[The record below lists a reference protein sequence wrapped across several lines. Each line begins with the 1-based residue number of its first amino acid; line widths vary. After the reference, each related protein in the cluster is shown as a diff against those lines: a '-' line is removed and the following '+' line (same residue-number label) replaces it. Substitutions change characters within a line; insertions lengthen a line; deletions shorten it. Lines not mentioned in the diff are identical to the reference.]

1 MERKKKY
8 KKINTD
14 QEIRHE
20 KNVVS
25 LNKKNEK
32 ISRENKKKNFKRYV
46 SFYWQKKLVEEE
58 LKSKKKEIVNKLNE
72 KSERLIMLEKINE
85 KKRDNI
91 IKKLNSW
98 DKRKKAKQRDIKL
111 KILDIKKLRE
121 KRFSSCAKKRKGFL
135 IEESERRYDILF
147 NQNQRLRRS
156 LSLDRSIKLKRRPA
170 YNKSSLEQIILERN
184 LMTFN
189 KQMNKLKSQ
198 SIYKKPIEERIKM
211 YKELKRKEAE
221 KKKGVKIKTAK

>member
-1 MERKKKY
+1 MKY
-8 KKINTD
+8 KKINTE

-20 KNVVS
+20 KNVVK
-25 LNKKNEK
+25 LNIKNEK
-32 ISRENKKKNFKRYV
+32 ISRENKKKTFKRYV
-46 SFYWQKKLVEEE
+46 SFYWQKKLVEKE
-58 LKSKKKEIVNKLNE
+58 LQSKKKEIVNKLNE

-91 IKKLNSW
+91 IKKLNTW
-98 DKRKKAKQRDIKL
+98 DKRKKEKQRDIKL

-121 KRFSSCAKKRKGFL
+121 KRFSSCAEKRKGFL
-135 IEESERRYDILF
+135 VEESERRNDILY

-156 LSLDRSIKLKRRPA
+156 LSRDRSIKLKRRIA

-221 KKKGVKIKTAK
+221 KKKEIEESQKNY

>member
-1 MERKKKY
+1 MKY

-20 KNVVS
+20 KNVVK
-25 LNKKNEK
+25 LNIKNEK
-32 ISRENKKKNFKRYV
+32 ISRENKKKTFKKYV
-46 SFYWQKKLVEEE
+46 SFYWQKKLVEKE
-58 LKSKKKEIVNKLNE
+58 LQSKKKEIVNKLNE

-91 IKKLNSW
+91 IKKLNTW
-98 DKRKKAKQRDIKL
+98 DKRKKEKQRDIIL

-121 KRFSSCAKKRKGFL
+121 KRFSSCAEKRKGFL
-135 IEESERRYDILF
+135 VEESERRNDILY

-156 LSLDRSIKLKRRPA
+156 LSRDRSIKLKRRIA

-221 KKKGVKIKTAK
+221 KKKEIEESQKNY

>member
-1 MERKKKY
+1 MKY
-8 KKINTD
+8 KKINTE

-20 KNVVS
+20 KNVVK
-25 LNKKNEK
+25 LNIKNEK
-32 ISRENKKKNFKRYV
+32 ISRENKKKTFKKYV
-46 SFYWQKKLVEEE
+46 SFYWQKKLVEKE
-58 LKSKKKEIVNKLNE
+58 LQSKKKEIVNKLNE

-91 IKKLNSW
+91 IKKLNTW
-98 DKRKKAKQRDIKL
+98 DKRKKEKQRDIKL

-121 KRFSSCAKKRKGFL
+121 KRFSSCAEKRKGFL
-135 IEESERRYDILF
+135 VEESERRNDILY

-156 LSLDRSIKLKRRPA
+156 LSRDRSIQLKRRIA

-221 KKKGVKIKTAK
+221 KKKEIEESQKNY

>member
-1 MERKKKY
+1 MKY

-20 KNVVS
+20 KNVVK
-25 LNKKNEK
+25 LNIKNEK
-32 ISRENKKKNFKRYV
+32 ISRENKKKTFKKYV
-46 SFYWQKKLVEEE
+46 SFYWQKKLVEKE
-58 LKSKKKEIVNKLNE
+58 LQSKKKEIVNKLNE

-91 IKKLNSW
+91 IKKLNTW
-98 DKRKKAKQRDIKL
+98 DKRKKEKQRDIKL

-121 KRFSSCAKKRKGFL
+121 KRFSSCAEKRKGFL
-135 IEESERRYDILF
+135 VEESERRNDILY

-156 LSLDRSIKLKRRPA
+156 LSRDRSIKLKRRLV
-170 YNKSSLEQIILERN
+170 YNESSLEQIILERN
-184 LMTFN
+184 LRTFN

-198 SIYKKPIEERIKM
+198 SIYKKPIEERIKI
-211 YKELKRKEAE
+211 YKELKRKEAQ
-221 KKKGVKIKTAK
+221 KKKEMEESLKNY

>member
-1 MERKKKY
+1 M
-8 KKINTD
+8 
-14 QEIRHE
+14 
-20 KNVVS
+20 S

-32 ISRENKKKNFKRYV
+32 ISRENIKKNFKRYV

-156 LSLDRSIKLKRRPA
+156 LSLDRSIKLKRRHA

-221 KKKGVKIKTAK
+221 KKKEMEENLKNY